1 VARHRLVLIEG
12 ETREDPAIQVL
23 REYEDGT
30 TRSVIRAEARNVFV
44 PANPGKVVALEHEEV
59 KIGGS
64 YRAWWRSEW
73 YGKEGGWPDTNAAET
88 AHAARKK
95 AEEEERRLKKERRAA
110 ERKARR
116 QR

>member
-1 VARHRLVLIEG
+1 MARHRLVLIEG
-12 ETREDPAIQVL
+12 ATRWDPTLQVL
-23 REYEDGT
+23 KEYEDGT
-30 TRSVIRAEARNVFV
+30 QRSLIRSEARHVFV

-59 KIGGS
+59 KISGT

-73 YGKEGGWPDTNAAET
+73 YGKEGGWPDSNAAEE

-95 AEEEERRLKKERRAA
+95 AEEEERRLKKERAAA

-116 QR
+116 KR